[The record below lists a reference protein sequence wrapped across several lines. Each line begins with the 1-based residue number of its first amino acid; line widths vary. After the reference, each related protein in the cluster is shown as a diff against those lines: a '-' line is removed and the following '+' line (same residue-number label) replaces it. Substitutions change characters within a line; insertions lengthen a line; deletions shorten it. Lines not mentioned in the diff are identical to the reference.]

1 MKNKSFRNS
10 IGPFNIHY
18 RIICVNKTLT
28 FYVIK
33 WRNINLFILAT
44 VPMGMR
50 EKVATSIRYAL
61 FARWSL

>member
-50 EKVATSIRYAL
+50 EKVATSIRYAQ